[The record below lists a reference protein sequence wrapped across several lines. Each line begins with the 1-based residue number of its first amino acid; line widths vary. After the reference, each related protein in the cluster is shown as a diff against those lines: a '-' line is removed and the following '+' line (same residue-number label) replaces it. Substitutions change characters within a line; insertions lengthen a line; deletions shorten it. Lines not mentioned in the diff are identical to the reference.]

1 MKYPI
6 IVRMDD
12 VCPGMDMDRFDKYIQ
27 MLDSFGVRPLL
38 GIVPDCQ
45 DAELNVSEND
55 GFWDVM
61 RRLRDDG
68 YPIAMHGVNHLYSSR
83 EKGLICRRR
92 MSEFAGLEYD
102 VQFDKLNHGKEILE
116 QNGLPTDVFFAPG
129 HSYDRTTLRAL
140 CALGFR
146 FVSDGKS
153 RRPYVLDGI
162 KCIPCNGPFKVHL
175 NRGILTICV
184 HCCAESERAFSEL
197 RAYLEA
203 NRRLLIPW
211 SEAVKLK
218 ERSYFVSRFEERF
231 SILIDRMISIAA
243 EIKKSFRKQDI
254 KRGQA

>member
-1 MKYPI
+1 
-6 IVRMDD
+6 
-12 VCPGMDMDRFDKYIQ
+12 
-27 MLDSFGVRPLL
+27 
-38 GIVPDCQ
+38 
-45 DAELNVSEND
+45 
-55 GFWDVM
+55 
-61 RRLRDDG
+61 
-68 YPIAMHGVNHLYSSR
+68 R

-129 HSYDRTTLRAL
+129 HSYDRNTLRAL
-140 CALGFR
+140 SALGFR

-162 KCIPCNGPFKVHL
+162 KCIPCNGPFKTHL

-231 SILIDRMISIAA
+231 SLLIDRLISFAA
-243 EIKKSFRKQDI
+243 GIKKSFRKKDI